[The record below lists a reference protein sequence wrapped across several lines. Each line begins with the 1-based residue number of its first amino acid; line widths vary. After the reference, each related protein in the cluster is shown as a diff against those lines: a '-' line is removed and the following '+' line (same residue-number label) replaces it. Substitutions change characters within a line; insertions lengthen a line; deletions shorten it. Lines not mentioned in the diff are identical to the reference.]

1 MVAKSFGRALAL
13 LMVLPSA
20 AFAVGLG
27 DIHLLSPLNAPLDAE
42 IELVDVSP
50 EEMQSLK
57 AQIAS
62 RDTFTRYGLD
72 WPVFLSSVQVRT
84 VKNPDGH
91 QVIKLKSTDT
101 ITEPFITLLV
111 EVNWARGRLVR
122 EYTMLLDPPVYTPG
136 QTASA
141 PVAAP
146 ATGSGAR
153 EGAIARGSEQPP
165 AAAAPAAPPA
175 APAASGPAS
184 ESRGTTSSRGSSS
197 SGSVSAAAGSS
208 HVVKRGETLSA
219 IAASAS
225 GSPGNTP
232 QARAWMLAIYQAN
245 PPAFENN
252 MNLLR
257 SGAVLRIPDGSDV
270 AAISPAQATSEI
282 RRQYAAWRANA
293 PAAAPSSAAEP
304 GRLRLVTPTESGAAG
319 AGGAGPDVQAL
330 QGRVKDL
337 ESQLSESKRLLELRN
352 TELAQLQAKL
362 DKSRAPAA
370 PPAPEPAPAA
380 PAAAANP
387 PPAAPPPAAVPTPAA
402 PPASAQTETPPAT
415 PPVAQEP
422 APSAEQNPPAAEPA
436 RVRKPHATPAPA
448 AESGSIFDTLKEYW
462 WALALLVAAVGGLL
476 GLRAWRARRESEF
489 DDSLGRLAVAGAN
502 SMDRGFASGDTAP
515 VRPLPASATD
525 GAFLVEE
532 SGTHERPR
540 FPGGAAPAAATPARH
555 VATDETISSETA
567 INLDQG
573 DPLAEADF
581 HMAYGLYDQA
591 ADLIRIAISREPG
604 RRDLK
609 LKLLE
614 VFFVWGNKEQFLQS
628 ARELADTR
636 DQAAP
641 GEWEKILI
649 MGKQLAPDDPLFAGG
664 GAVTGATAG
673 GVDLDLEGGE
683 SRVDFD
689 LLGDPVP
696 GQSGGEVDLDI
707 GSALGDSGSADTT
720 GATDRTFA
728 LDDETTGTN
737 STAPSTSSTGTTR
750 QMTQKITRDADVLMP
765 EFGSETEGPT
775 IEQPALSSADN
786 PTIRQKVEM
795 ALKQGP
801 AAEQTAELAIDDLG
815 LDLGALDTIDQ
826 PGLGHSSEGPTLV
839 AGMDERSRKVI
850 EDAQRRAGGEP
861 QRQTSATGAWRMDEN
876 DLEAAL
882 GKDNAKT
889 AENPTFDSSSTA
901 RLASLSSDE
910 VDFDL
915 GDADGLAGV
924 DADGSH
930 QAHGANGLDLDVGT
944 ATVPDA
950 AFTATQKLASEDLAL
965 PDLEPVTMSE
975 VGTKLDLARAYMD
988 MGDPEGARNILEEV
1002 VHEGSVAQ
1010 KQEAQ
1015 RLLESLPG

>member
-84 VKNPDGH
+84 VRNPDGH
-91 QVIKLKSTDT
+91 QVIKLKSSDT

-136 QTASA
+136 QSASA

-146 ATGSGAR
+146 AAGGGTR

-165 AAAAPAAPPA
+165 AAATPA
-175 APAASGPAS
+175 APAAAPASSAPSS
-184 ESRGTTSSRGSSS
+184 ESRGATSSRGSPSS
-197 SGSVSAAAGSS
+197 SSVSASAGSS

-225 GSPGNTP
+225 ASPGNTP

-245 PPAFENN
+245 PAAFDNN

-257 SGAVLRIPDGSDV
+257 SGAVLRIPDGSEV

-282 RRQYAAWRANA
+282 RRQYAAWRSNA
-293 PAAAPSSAAEP
+293 PASASSNGPEP
-304 GRLRLVTPTESGAAG
+304 GRLRLVTPTESGSAG
-319 AGGAGPDVQAL
+319 AGGAGPDTQAL

-352 TELAQLQAKL
+352 QELAQLQAKL
-362 DKSRAPAA
+362 EKSRAAAPAPEPTPAA
-370 PPAPEPAPAA
+370 PPAATATPAPTP
-380 PAAAANP
+380 PAAA
-387 PPAAPPPAAVPTPAA
+387 PTPAA

-415 PPVAQEP
+415 PPAAQEP
-422 APSAEQNPPAAEPA
+422 APSAEQNPPPAEAARA
-436 RVRKPHATPAPA
+436 RKPHATPAPA
-448 AESGSIFDTLKEYW
+448 AESGSILDILKDYW
-462 WALALLVAAVGGLL
+462 WAAALLVAALLGLL

-502 SMDRGFASGDTAP
+502 SMDRGFGSGDTAP
-515 VRPLPASATD
+515 VRPLGAGE

-628 ARELADTR
+628 ARELADSR

-641 GEWEKILI
+641 GEWEKIVI
-649 MGKQLAPDDPLFAGG
+649 MGKQLAPDDALFVGG
-664 GAVTGATAG
+664 GAVTGAAAG

-696 GQSGGEVDLDI
+696 GQSGVGEVDLDI
-707 GSALGDSGSADTT
+707 GSALGDSGSADST
-720 GATDRTFA
+720 GSTDRTFA

-737 STAPSTSSTGTTR
+737 ATASGSSTGTTR

-775 IEQPALSSADN
+775 IEQPALASSDN

-826 PGLGHSSEGPTLV
+826 PGLGHSEGPTLV
-839 AGMDERSRKVI
+839 AGLDDRSRKVM
-850 EDAQRRAGGEP
+850 EDAQRRAGDDQ

-889 AENPTFDSSSTA
+889 AENPTFDPSSTA

-915 GDADGLAGV
+915 GDADGLSGV